1 MSKKTQTTGQPKQR
15 KSVTTTSSASSASSR
30 GGSPQREFRS
40 RAEREA
46 EIQSLVIRITAIVGG
61 VLLALFLIA
70 LLIDQVIVPNQAVAT
85 ANGRGITVAQ
95 FRERMQLEE
104 VLISQQ
110 LNGYVEQLRSIG
122 FPDDQ
127 IFQFLSQQPPYST
140 YLQELQEPSVLGN
153 RVVNDLVDDQLIRDE
168 AAARG
173 ITVSEEEVNTFRQDY
188 FGYDPLTAGL
198 PATATPTPTIT
209 PTPFV
214 PPTFT
219 PTPLVSPTPTPT
231 IAPTPEATAEATADG
246 TAEATAEGTAA
257 VPTIG
262 PSPTLNPTE
271 IREQYDENVSSF
283 YDNLAQQASISRET
297 LDNYFEI
304 LALREKLQ
312 EVVAPVGETTLYA
325 NARHILVL
333 TQEEANTII
342 TALNAGESFAGLAI
356 TRSQDNGGSDPQ
368 SDGGSAA
375 KGGELGWAPVG
386 EYTTSYVTEFAKAIR
401 EAQVGQIVGPIQ
413 TQFGFHVIQ
422 VRAFEERDLNEQ
434 EINAAKGR
442 ALDIWLQNNRT
453 GKFEIFDNWSS
464 FLG

>member
-1 MSKKTQTTGQPKQR
+1 MSKKSQTTTGQPKQR
-15 KSVTTTSSASSASSR
+15 KSVTPAAAGGAKTTK
-30 GGSPQREFRS
+30 PQREYRS

-46 EIQSLVIRITAIVGG
+46 EIQSLILRVTTIVGG
-61 VLLALFLIA
+61 VLLALLVIA
-70 LLIDQVIVPNQAVAT
+70 LIYDQVIVPNQAVAT
-85 ANGRGITVAQ
+85 VNGQAITVAQ
-95 FRERMQLEE
+95 FRERMRLEE

-110 LNGYVEQLRSIG
+110 LNGYVEQLRAIG

-127 IFQFLSQQPPYST
+127 IFQFLSQQPPYSN

-153 RVVNDLVDDQLIRDE
+153 RVINDLVDDQIVRDE

-173 ITVSEEEVNTFRQDY
+173 ITVSDEEVSAFRQEF
-188 FGYDPLTAGL
+188 FGYDPLTAGM
-198 PATATPTPTIT
+198 PPTATPTPTIT

-231 IAPTPEATAEATADG
+231 LTPTPEFTAEATVEG

-257 VPTIG
+257 VPTLG
-262 PSPTLNPTE
+262 PSPTLNATE
-271 IREQYDENVSSF
+271 VREQFDENVTSF
-283 YDNLAQQASISRET
+283 YDNLSQQASISNET

-304 LALREKLQ
+304 LALRKKLQ

-333 TQEEANTII
+333 TQEEANSVIA
-342 TALNAGESFAGLAI
+342 ALNAGESFAGLAI
-356 TRSQDNGGSDPQ
+356 TLSQDNGGNDPQ

-386 EYTTSYVTEFAKAIR
+386 EYTTGYVTEFAKAIR
-401 EAQVGQIVGPIQ
+401 EAQIGQIVGPVQ
-413 TQFGFHVIQ
+413 TQFGFHIIQ
-422 VRAFEERDLNEQ
+422 VRAFEERDLTEQ
-434 EINAAKGR
+434 EIDSAKSR
-442 ALDIWLQNNRT
+442 ALDIWLEANRV
-453 GKFEIFDNWSS
+453 GKFEIYDNWSS
-464 FLG
+464 FIG